1 MNTFRFPVKLALAST
16 LAATSA
22 MAIVPGA
29 AVAVPAGGYAD
40 LVEDLSPGVVYI
52 EVSSTSPA
60 EMQLPALPRG
70 MDQDEFMRRF
80 GPLMP
85 NFRIPN
91 PEPARGLGTGFIIS
105 QDGQIVT
112 NNHVIDG
119 ASAITVTLSDGKVFD
134 AEVIGT
140 DPLTDVALIKI
151 DADVELTPLE
161 FGSSSDM
168 RPGDE
173 VLAIGNP
180 FGLGNTVTSGI
191 VSAVARDINSGPYD
205 DFIQTD
211 AAINRGNSG
220 GPLFNND
227 GQVIGMNNMIFS
239 PGGGSV
245 GIGFAV
251 PSDMITDIVAD
262 LADDGTITRG
272 WLGVQIRPMS
282 EEVASVLGYDAPVG
296 AVVELVSDD
305 SPAAAAGLKAGDIIL
320 SFAGIEIEDTQS
332 LQRAVADVD
341 PGTVAQAMVLRK
353 GTEVT
358 IDVTLGTLPVSN
370 T

>member
-1 MNTFRFPVKLALAST
+1 MNTFRLPVKLALAST

-29 AVAVPAGGYAD
+29 ALAVPAGGYAD
-40 LVEDLSPGVVYI
+40 LVEGLSPGVVYI

-60 EMQLPALPRG
+60 EMQIPDLPPG
-70 MDQDEFMRRF
+70 MNKEDFMRRF

-85 NFRIPN
+85 NFPN
-91 PEPARGLGTGFIIS
+91 PEPTRGLGTGFIIS

-112 NNHVIDG
+112 NNHVVEG
-119 ASAITVTLSDGKVFD
+119 ASAITVTLSDGQVFD

-151 DADVELTPLE
+151 NADVELTPLE
-161 FGSSSDM
+161 FGASSDM

-191 VSAVARDINSGPYD
+191 VSAVARNINSGPYD

-227 GQVIGMNNMIFS
+227 GQVIGMNTMIFS

-251 PSDMITDIVAD
+251 PSDMITDIVAN

-320 SFAGIEIEDTQS
+320 SFGGIEIEDTQS